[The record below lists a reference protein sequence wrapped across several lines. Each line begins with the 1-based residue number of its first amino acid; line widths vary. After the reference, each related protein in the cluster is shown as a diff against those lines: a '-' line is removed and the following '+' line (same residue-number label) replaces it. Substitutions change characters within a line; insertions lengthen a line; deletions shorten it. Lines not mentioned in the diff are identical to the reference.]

1 MTEKDLLE
9 KIKSSAEEIEI
20 QESLSPDAIKKKLD
34 AAVAANS
41 AQEST
46 DRKEEKK
53 LVSISGKKRWYTNRK
68 GIAAAVMLLV
78 CGTGALAVTQW
89 YGTGADGSSAG
100 SADMASAESAVE
112 SAENGQGEAGA
123 VTDSI
128 EPEKKVDAGEMYV
141 VAKNYGEV
149 YDVLKGPGESV
160 WDTWFNGSTDGT
172 AKETAGGMEESAIA
186 ESAAEST
193 GAMAEDSAS
202 SQTTR
207 GDEAYSKTNLQT
219 AGVDESDIIKTDG
232 DYIYIVDDNA
242 VKIIDIRST
251 EMQECGEIDISL
263 RSAADGVVEM
273 YIDGDRLNLIVHRE
287 TADLQEEDETTYVTD
302 AMTVCDV
309 YHVSTNVETELL
321 TYDISDHSQP
331 ELIGSITQDG
341 SYKTSRKVDDIVYL
355 FTEKYIEL
363 PDMTRTQATR
373 DEAIEGWIPAV
384 NDEAVAADCIYLP
397 ERGEYGLLIS
407 SVDVEKP
414 DEIVDNALIVNDYV
428 NIYVSTNAIY
438 LYETDYFSV
447 NGVSDT
453 SKVTTQIA
461 KFRFDKGRI
470 NAVAAASAAGEVYD
484 TFAINECQGKL
495 RVLTTDWS
503 SSGVENQLYLFDE
516 ELNLTGSL
524 KGIAKGEQVYA
535 ARYLGDMVYFV
546 TYRNTDPLFAVDLS
560 DEKNPK
566 ILSELKITG
575 FSEYLHF
582 WGKDKLVGIGY
593 ETDPDTDERKG
604 LKLSMFDISDPAN
617 LTTLESCVIAD
628 VDYSP
633 ALYDYKC
640 VLADADENLIG
651 FTAQSYG
658 GNRSD
663 EECTYQLFSWQDGSF
678 KSLMIEKLGIE
689 DTLDEYRGIYVGD
702 MFYLVNT
709 EQITAY
715 DRNADYERMQTL
727 KWR

>member
-1 MTEKDLLE
+1 MTEKKLLE

-20 QESLSPDAIKKKLD
+20 PESLSPDAIKKKLD
-34 AAVAANS
+34 AEAAMNS

-53 LVSISGKKRWYTNRK
+53 LVSISGKTRWYTNRK
-68 GIAAAVMLLV
+68 AVAAAVMFLV

-89 YGTGADGSSAG
+89 YGTGADGTSAGNVEMSSADSTAESTG
-100 SADMASAESAVE
+100 SAEQED
-112 SAENGQGEAGA
+112 A

-128 EPEKKVDAGEMYV
+128 EPEEKVDAGEMYV
-141 VAKNYGEV
+141 VAKNYGDV
-149 YDVLKGPGESV
+149 YDVLKGPRESV

-172 AKETAGGMEESAIA
+172 ANEMAGGMKEFAIA
-186 ESAAEST
+186 ESAVEST

-232 DYIYIVDDNA
+232 DYIYVVDDGA

-273 YIDGDRLNLIVHRE
+273 YVDGDRLNLIVHRE
-287 TADLQEEDETTYVTD
+287 SADLQEEDETTYVTD

-321 TYDISDHSQP
+321 TYDISNRSQP

-355 FTEKYIEL
+355 FTEKYLEL
-363 PDMTRTQATR
+363 PDMTRTQATKE
-373 DEAIEGWIPAV
+373 EAIEGWIPAV

-397 ERGEYGLLIS
+397 ERGKYGLLIS
-407 SVDVEKP
+407 SVEVEKP
-414 DEIVDNALIVNDYV
+414 DKIVDNALIVNDYV

-438 LYETDYFSV
+438 LYETDYSSV
-447 NGVSDT
+447 NGVSST
-453 SKVTTQIA
+453 SRVTTEIA

-470 NAVAAASAAGEVYD
+470 NAVAAASASGEVYD
-484 TFAINECQGKL
+484 TFAINEYQGKL

-503 SSGVENQLYLFDE
+503 SSEVENQLYLFDE
-516 ELNLTGSL
+516 KLNLTGSL

-535 ARYLGDMVYFV
+535 ARYMGDMVYFV

-582 WGKDKLVGIGY
+582 WGEDKLVGIGY
-593 ETDPDTDERKG
+593 ETDSDTSERKG
-604 LKLSMFDISDPAN
+604 LKISMFDISDPAN
-617 LTTLESCVIAD
+617 LTTIESCVIAD

-651 FTAQSYG
+651 FAAQSYG

-663 EECTYQLFSWQDGSF
+663 EECTYQLFSWQDGRF
-678 KSLMIEKLGIE
+678 KSLMIEKLGVE
-689 DTLDEYRGIYVGD
+689 DALDAYRGIYVGD